1 MDEFSLKEFLAKE
14 SEKVYSPSFQHD
26 ISGWNDDNIKPVK
39 YLVRTKIKK
48 KPQQPL
54 FISSKKTKIQPPQHK
69 KNPFSQYE
77 FLLSTTHKIKYQVK
91 KPKNSLNRPQTV
103 NTVKRVSPS
112 SLKPKMNFTNIL
124 LNRFVNLNSSFHYK
138 RSALP
143 KRLNRPKIYRRS
155 MSSCEENYID
165 PIRSLIVNGSNCT
178 LKL

>member
-1 MDEFSLKEFLAKE
+1 MDEYSLKELLAKE
-14 SEKVYSPSFQHD
+14 SEKVYSPTFQHD

-39 YLVRTKIKK
+39 YLLRTKIRK

-54 FISSKKTKIQPPQHK
+54 FISSKKKKIPLPHK
-69 KNPFSQYE
+69 KSPFSQYE
-77 FLLSTTHKIKYQVK
+77 FSLSTTHKIKYQVK

-112 SLKPKMNFTNIL
+112 SFKPKMNFTNIL
-124 LNRFVNLNSSFHYK
+124 LNRFVNLNSSCCYK
-138 RSALP
+138 RSTLP

-155 MSSCEENYID
+155 MSSCEENSMD
-165 PIRSLIVNGSNCT
+165 PIRSLVVNGSNCT